1 MPLRPEEGRPPE
13 QFDLDDVVDAARGEE
28 RFHRARK
35 SNRGRDED
43 IDGIAER
50 LRFDSSQ
57 VISRW

>member
-1 MPLRPEEGRPPE
+1 MPLRSEERRPSE
-13 QFDLDDVVDAARGEE
+13 RLYLDDVVDGARGEKC
-28 RFHRARK
+28 FHRARK

-50 LRFDSSQ
+50 LRFNSSQ

>member
-1 MPLRPEEGRPPE
+1 MPLGAEQGRPSE
-13 QFDLDDVVDAARGEE
+13 QLYLDDVVDAARGEE
-28 RFHRARK
+28 CFHRARK

-50 LRFDSSQ
+50 LRFNSSQ